1 MKKYLIILSLFLF
14 ISTVSVAHAA
24 TSVTINCDPTVSA
37 GCTPSGDGKITY
49 IPLEPL
55 PCPNGACDQSGTNFP
70 SFVSTVFKVLIGF
83 GGLFAVVM
91 IVIAG
96 IGYML
101 SESALDISKAKSR
114 AQAALWGLLLLA
126 ASWLIL
132 FTINPKLLEFN
143 LTSINN
149 LNKSS
154 GTTGTANN
162 LTPAQLQEL
171 QRTYRGEITELD
183 TTSGQTFNDQEAQF
197 RRRCEARGGKEEIL
211 GSDGFRST
219 YGCNIPTY
227 MP

>member
-1 MKKYLIILSLFLF
+1 MKKTLILF
-14 ISTVSVAHAA
+14 ILFVLLVPFGALAA
-24 TSVTINCDPTVSA
+24 VERAP
-37 GCTPSGDGKITY
+37 GQMEY

-55 PCPNGACDQSGTNFP
+55 PCPNGPCDQSGTNFP
-70 SFVSTVFKVLIGF
+70 SFVSTIFKVLIGF

-132 FTINPKLLEFN
+132 FTINPKLLTFD
-143 LTSINN
+143 LTSVNN

-154 GTTGTANN
+154 GTTSGGDTALYGGRQVTYNN
-162 LTPAQLQEL
+162 TNMTEEEAHNRCSPKKLSC
-171 QRTYRGEITELD
+171 QREYD
-183 TTSGQTFNDQEAQF
+183 KDVCYCQ
-197 RRRCEARGGKEEIL
+197 
-211 GSDGFRST
+211 
-219 YGCNIPTY
+219 
-227 MP
+227 